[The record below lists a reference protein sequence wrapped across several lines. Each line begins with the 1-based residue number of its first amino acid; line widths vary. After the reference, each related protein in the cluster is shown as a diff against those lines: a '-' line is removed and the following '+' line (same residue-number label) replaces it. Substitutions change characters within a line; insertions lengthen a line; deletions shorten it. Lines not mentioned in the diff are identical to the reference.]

1 MPDQPSFLHISNI
14 TKKFGSVVASD
25 SVSLQLQKGEILAL
39 LGENGAGKTTLMN
52 ILFGHYVADSGSIS
66 IEGKELTPG
75 SPRKALK
82 AGLGMVHQHFTL
94 ADNMSVL
101 DNITLGTESMFGL
114 RRKSGEAIEKIN
126 KLINS
131 YELDVDYRSL
141 IKNLSVGQRQRV
153 EILKAL
159 YRDSRILILDEP
171 TAVLTPQEAEHLF
184 STLGLLVKEGLAI
197 IFITH
202 KLREVM
208 AVSDRCM
215 VLRHGKV
222 TYESPTGETDMDT
235 LAREMVG
242 GEVPVVTQLPGT
254 PGDTVL
260 CLRDVSVNN
269 SSGYSLL
276 RDVSLD
282 LRGGEII
289 GIAGVSGNGQ
299 SHLADLIAGLLSPD
313 KGTFELLGE
322 PLVSPTPKGMIDRGV
337 GRIPED
343 RTGTGLV
350 GDMNVQEN
358 LILENYWKKDVSRFG
373 ILKPEFIRKN
383 ARNIVDS
390 YDVRCGGEDLPVR
403 MMSGG
408 NMQKL
413 ILGRVLSESPSVI
426 MANQPTWGLDVG
438 AATFVHSQLIKTSR
452 DGVGVIIISED
463 LDELFKVA
471 DVIQVMYKGTLSP
484 PIRPSDTDAR
494 EMGLA
499 MSGHMDVFGPTVY
512 GGQNHAA

>member
-1 MPDQPSFLHISNI
+1 MRDQTPFLHISNI
-14 TKKFGSVVASD
+14 KKKFGSVVASD

-66 IEGKELTPG
+66 IGGSDLTPG

-94 ADNMSVL
+94 SDNMSVL
-101 DNITLGTESMFGL
+101 DNITLGTESMFGF
-114 RRKSGEAIEKIN
+114 RRKSGEAIDKIK
-126 KLINS
+126 KLINT
-131 YELDVDYRSL
+131 YELNVDHRSL
-141 IKNLSVGQRQRV
+141 VKKLSVGQRQRV

-159 YRDSRILILDEP
+159 YRDSQILILDEP

-184 STLGLLVKEGLAI
+184 ATLRLLVDKGLAI

-208 AVSDRCM
+208 AVSDRCV
-215 VLRHGKV
+215 VLRHGRV
-222 TYESPTGETDMDT
+222 TYESRTSDTDMDT
-235 LAREMVG
+235 LAKEMVG
-242 GEVPVVTQLPGT
+242 GEVPIVEQLPGT
-254 PGDTVL
+254 SGDTVL
-260 CLRDVSVNN
+260 NLRGVSVN
-269 SSGYSLL
+269 SGDGYSLL
-276 RDVSLD
+276 RDATLT

-299 SHLADLIAGLLSPD
+299 SHLADLISGLLSPD
-313 KGTFELLGE
+313 MGSFELLGE
-322 PLVSPTPKGMIDRGV
+322 ALVSPSPKDMVDRGV

-358 LILENYWKKDVSRFG
+358 LILENYWKKEVSRFG
-373 ILKPEFIRKN
+373 ILNSDFMRKN
-383 ARNIVDS
+383 AQDIIEE

-413 ILGRVLSESPSVI
+413 ILGRVLSEKPSVI

-438 AATFVHSQLIKTSR
+438 AATFVHSQLIRASR
-452 DGVGVIIISED
+452 EGVGVIIISED

-471 DVIQVMYKGTLSP
+471 DVIQVMYKGTLSSP
-484 PIRPSDTDAR
+484 VRPTDTDAR

-499 MSGHMDVFGPTVY
+499 MSGNMEVFGSTVSE
-512 GGQNHAA
+512 GQTHEA

>member
-1 MPDQPSFLHISNI
+1 MRDQTPFLHISNI

-25 SVSLQLQKGEILAL
+25 SVSLELPKGEILAL

-66 IEGKELTPG
+66 IGGKELTPG
-75 SPRKALK
+75 SPRKAIK

-101 DNITLGTESMFGL
+101 DNITLGTESMFGF
-114 RRKSGEAIEKIN
+114 RRKSRKAIEKIS
-126 KLINS
+126 KLINT
-131 YELDVDYRSL
+131 YELDVDHRSL

-159 YRDSRILILDEP
+159 YRDSQILILDEP

-184 STLGLLVKEGLAI
+184 TTLRLLVDKGLAI

-208 AVSDRCM
+208 AVSDHCV

-222 TYESPTGETDMDT
+222 TYESATRDTDMDT
-235 LAREMVG
+235 LACEMVG

-254 PGDTVL
+254 PGNTVL
-260 CLRDVSVNN
+260 SLRNVSVNN
-269 SSGYSLL
+269 ASGYSLL

-299 SHLADLIAGLLSPD
+299 SHLADLISGLLSPD

-322 PLVSPTPKGMIDRGV
+322 TLVSPTPMNMVDRGV

-350 GDMNVQEN
+350 GDMNIQEN

-373 ILKPEFIRKN
+373 ILKPDFMKKN
-383 ARNIVDS
+383 AQTIIDG

-413 ILGRVLSESPSVI
+413 ILGRVLSEKPSVI

-438 AATFVHSQLIKTSR
+438 AATFVHSQLIKVSR

-471 DVIQVMYKGTLSP
+471 DVIQVMYKGTLSQSV
-484 PIRPSDTDAR
+484 RPSDTDAR

-499 MSGHMDVFGPTVY
+499 MSGHLDVFGSPMQ
-512 GGQNHAA
+512 GGQKHAA